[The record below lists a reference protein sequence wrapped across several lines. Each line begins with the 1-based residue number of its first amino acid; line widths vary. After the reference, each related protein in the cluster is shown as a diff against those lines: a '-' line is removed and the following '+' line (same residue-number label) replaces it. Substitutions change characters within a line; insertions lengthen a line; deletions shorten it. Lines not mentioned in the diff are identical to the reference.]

1 MGNADGVAFLPVTAL
16 AVNASW
22 TGSQTTFCVV
32 SAREQP
38 HLCQIRYWQYRA
50 GQGRRGEE
58 GGGAQGLSGP
68 VRLTA

>member
-16 AVNASW
+16 AMNASW

-50 GQGRRGEE
+50 GQGGAAAPGRGAGGRRAE
-58 GGGAQGLSGP
+58 GRRA
-68 VRLTA
+68 